1 MDLKTITEVEK
12 LTMNKISWKLF
23 FETPVE
29 LSRLIMREIIESP
42 ISPELYENVSDWVN
56 FSLNEYFLYKNYDQ
70 FQLTL
75 SSVLLGLKVAGMEEN
90 IGKLVNFIQK
100 ENLADVSVLQTCI
113 QHMVSIMNHSD
124 EENVSQPPSS
134 PLRSTTFSK
143 TGLNDDT
150 ECSTPETKKQKT
162 TRKSKKKQSMK
173 KTLLKTKKKVFMVHS
188 ENSRNLNLRKS
199 RQSKISEFVRNRK
212 SLNSRKN
219 KKN

>member
-1 MDLKTITEVEK
+1 MDLKTITYVEK
-12 LTMNKISWKLF
+12 LVMNRISWKLF

-29 LSRLIMREIIESP
+29 LSRLIMREIIKSP

-56 FSLNEYFLYKNYDQ
+56 FSLNEYFLYKKYDQ

-75 SSVLLGLKVAGMEEN
+75 SSVLLGFKVAGMEEN

-113 QHMVSIMNHSD
+113 QHMVSIMNHTD

-134 PLRSTTFSK
+134 PFRSTAFSI
-143 TGLNDDT
+143 NEDT
-150 ECSTPETKKQKT
+150 ECSTPENKKQKT
-162 TRKSKKKQSMK
+162 TRKSIKKQSLK
-173 KTLLKTKKKVFMVHS
+173 KTLLNTKKEVFIVHS
-188 ENSRNLNLRKS
+188 ENRNNLNLRKS

-212 SLNSRKN
+212 SLNTRKN